1 MAPSSCDAGHLGHE
15 AHTARAV
22 DAARHVGVD
31 QGPEIFVLDRA
42 LVVLEAPG
50 VEAVGHGLVLEIAFA
65 ALVADRAVERMI
77 DEQELEH
84 ALARLLHRLG
94 AGDDGRQRAVERRP
108 EIVDAMAQE
117 ATGFGIPATSTRHMR
132 QLPAMDRRS

>member
-1 MAPSSCDAGHLGHE
+1 MSIK
-15 AHTARAV
+15 R
-22 DAARHVGVD
+22 
-31 QGPEIFVLDRA
+31 PEIFVLDRA

-50 VEAVGHGLVLEIAFA
+50 VEAVGHGLVLKIAFA

-84 ALARLLHRLG
+84 ALAGLLHRLG
-94 AGDDGRQRAVERRP
+94 VVLMVGSVPSGEGLRSLT
-108 EIVDAMAQE
+108 AMAQE
-117 ATGFGIPATSTRHMR
+117 ATGFGMPATSTRHMR